1 MEQMGVLRYMGV
13 MAVVMLLGVGKAR
26 AQNDPILAGMILM
39 YTNKAEKQLKNQQK
53 VMLLMTTGHIWTKEE
68 VKATT
73 DLQREF
79 NDYLDSF
86 RSIVCYAAQIYG
98 FYHEVTQLTGNMGGL
113 IEQLDAHPSNGL
125 AVALSTK
132 RNKIYRELIMNS
144 VEIVNDIRTV
154 CLSKNKMTEKE
165 RMEIV
170 FGIRPKLKAM
180 NKKLQRLTKAVK
192 YTSMGDIWLEIDE
205 GARPTKADKREIVDG
220 ARRRWRQAGKNVM
233 P

>member
-1 MEQMGVLRYMGV
+1 MKRTIWIGI
-13 MAVVMLLGVGKAR
+13 LLLCIGIGKAQ
-26 AQNDPILAGMILM
+26 AQNDPVLAGMILL
-39 YTNKAEKQLKNQQK
+39 YTDKAEKELKNQEK
-53 VMLLMTTGHIWTKEE
+53 VMLMQTTGHLWTKEE
-68 VKATT
+68 VKSTT

-79 NDYLDSF
+79 NNYLDSF

-98 FYHEVTQLTGNMGGL
+98 FYHEISRLTDNMGDFTR
-113 IEQLDAHPSNGL
+113 QVSRNSPNAL

-144 VEIVNDIRTV
+144 VEIVNDIRMA
-154 CLSKNKMTEKE
+154 CLSDNKMTEKE

-170 FGIRPKLKAM
+170 FGIRPKLKMM

-192 YTSMGDIWLEIDE
+192 YTTMGDIWREIDE
-205 GARPTKADKREIVDG
+205 GSRPVTDKRDIVE
-220 ARRRWRQAGKNVM
+220 AAKRRWRQIGRNVR